1 MRSTTGKPL
10 SPLSQGVW
18 RTAQAGAFAVTL
30 LVVAGLFW
38 VPDVTLRVAWFGVV
52 PILPLSFLVNAGLWR
67 AVCPIATANTLGS
80 NDRGVILSL
89 GVQRGLMIAGM
100 ILLVLLIGARRITLN
115 TDGPILAGLLLAIVA
130 VAFATGRLVRA
141 KGGFCNSV
149 CPILPVEKLYGQSPL
164 IHVRNPRCVP
174 CSLCSTRGCLDLNPQ
189 RSVDAGGDGR
199 TWMLSP
205 TGLFASAFPGVIL
218 GYFLVAD
225 TDWSGALV
233 VFESVLGAGLASL
246 VVCGAPVAL
255 LRIPSRVAA
264 PLLGAVCVGVYYW
277 FAAPA
282 SVAAFDG
289 PAVLGLVL
297 RWLLLAFVAFWLIRA
312 LRSASLKASR

>member
-10 SPLSQGVW
+10 SPLGKGIWLS
-18 RTAQAGAFAVTL
+18 AQAGAFVVTL

-38 VPDVTLRVAWFGVV
+38 MPDATLRIAWFGIV

-89 GVQRGLMIAGM
+89 SVQRRLMAAGM
-100 ILLVLLIGARRITLN
+100 VLLVLLIGARRIVLN

-130 VAFATGRLVRA
+130 VSFVTGRLVRA

-164 IHVRNPRCVP
+164 VHVRNPRCVP
-174 CSLCSTRGCLDLNPQ
+174 CSLCSTRGCLDLNPR
-189 RSVDAGGDGR
+189 RSVDAGSDGR
-199 TWMLSP
+199 SWMRSP
-205 TGLFASAFPGVIL
+205 TGLFAAAFPGIIL

-225 TDWSGALV
+225 TDWSGTLAV
-233 VFESVLGAGLASL
+233 YESVLGTGLASL
-246 VVCGAPVAL
+246 MVCGAPVAL
-255 LRIPSRVAA
+255 LRIPSRLAA

-282 SVAAFDG
+282 SVAAFGG
-289 PAVLGLVL
+289 PVVLGLTL
-297 RWLLLAFVAFWLIRA
+297 RWLLMAFIAFWLLRA
-312 LRSASLKASR
+312 LRSASSKASR